1 MKKDELIKQ
10 LNLVTIKINELDKEN
25 VRLREALEGS
35 ERCMREQVLK
45 EIRDLQSI
53 IYALITKQN
62 PEIECKKL
70 SKSIM

>member
-1 MKKDELIKQ
+1 MTKEELIKQ
-10 LNLVTIKINELDKEN
+10 SNLDAIKINKLEKEN
-25 VRLREALEGS
+25 ACLREDLEGS
-35 ERCMREQVLK
+35 ERCMREYLLK

-70 SKSIM
+70 SKSII